1 MNPRRGFGRSESEGN
16 AVERRPA
23 GRAQASKSLRPQ
35 KKGVFGRRRFDRNN
49 LNSVMIIRLRQNT
62 GRAFF
67 LSKERETL
75 ILKVRKKLLFLKSGK
90 FLMKKFVFV
99 LLCGGIGLYA
109 ESAFA
114 KAQCPMGMTQE
125 QCCSSNGTLTIDA
138 ASALC
143 GSQAT
148 IKGVYYAGCAKCPA
162 GFEEGGSSSSPSSSA
177 TALSCKYPLT
187 LSSDGCCC
195 GK

>member
-1 MNPRRGFGRSESEGN
+1 
-16 AVERRPA
+16 
-23 GRAQASKSLRPQ
+23 
-35 KKGVFGRRRFDRNN
+35 
-49 LNSVMIIRLRQNT
+49 
-62 GRAFF
+62 
-67 LSKERETL
+67 
-75 ILKVRKKLLFLKSGK
+75 
-90 FLMKKFVFV
+90 MKKFVFV

-114 KAQCPMGMTQE
+114 KAQCPMEMTQE

-148 IKGVYYAGCAKCPA
+148 IKGVYYAGCARCPA